1 MEGIGFS
8 IFIRQKPQFCK
19 DVSSFPINHQI
30 LHNHNQSQQDLGGR
44 FGQIISRISM
54 EKDKRRF
61 SCRTRQEWVYNI
73 RYHETTVMN
82 VGIGKNTQT
91 IMEQSPE
98 TDTNIDSHLTYPQ
111 GCCSSPGKNG
121 VLSKCC
127 GVIWVAILEKCSLIS
142 SSQRARKPC
151 EDGLQA

>member
-1 MEGIGFS
+1 MENSNCISIYQWLTNRKQILKTMLFTIVLKYIKYLGGKCSNLNMSPLYWKLQSVAKRSLRYMEGIGFS

-91 IMEQSPE
+91 IME
-98 TDTNIDSHLTYPQ
+98 
-111 GCCSSPGKNG
+111 
-121 VLSKCC
+121 
-127 GVIWVAILEKCSLIS
+127 
-142 SSQRARKPC
+142 
-151 EDGLQA
+151 